1 MDKEFNKKVFES
13 FPDSVWTGKV
23 PGADYTPLRTNVLKL
38 VFETVAAACIVF
50 TVITLLRKQ
59 PREAEPQVRAVQS
72 EIVYTVNNAVRA
84 NMVLPDS
91 TAVILNCG
99 SRIKLDPYFGKTNRI
114 VYLDGE
120 ALFDVRRE
128 RTMPF
133 IINTPQGVEVKVTGT
148 KFNLSCYSDNTLFDL
163 TLLKGS
169 VEVTTSKKE
178 VLRVKPS
185 EQILIKDGFLNISRI
200 EEPEEE
206 LDWTEGILSFNH
218 TSMKEAIQ
226 RMEKWYGVRI
236 NVEDDKVYRN
246 SITGEFRSEPIEE
259 VLHLICLTSRLS
271 YTITGKTITIRSA
284 K

>member
-1 MDKEFNKKVFES
+1 MLQN
-13 FPDSVWTGKV
+13 
-23 PGADYTPLRTNVLKL
+23 R
-38 VFETVAAACIVF
+38 
-50 TVITLLRKQ
+50 
-59 PREAEPQVRAVQS
+59 
-72 EIVYTVNNAVRA
+72 
-84 NMVLPDS
+84 
-91 TAVILNCG
+91 
-99 SRIKLDPYFGKTNRI
+99 SRRP
-114 VYLDGE
+114 
-120 ALFDVRRE
+120 
-128 RTMPF
+128 
-133 IINTPQGVEVKVTGT
+133 VTE
-148 KFNLSCYSDNTLFDL
+148 SCYSDNTLFDL

-169 VEVTTSKKE
+169 VEVITSKKE
-178 VLRVKPS
+178 VLRVRPS

-236 NVEDDKVYRN
+236 NVEDDKVYSN

>member
-23 PGADYTPLRTNVLKL
+23 PGADYTPRRTNVLKL

-91 TAVILNCG
+91 TVVILNCG

-148 KFNLSCYSDNTLFDL
+148 KFNLSCYSDNTLAATESHVMELVSGVIPDSCPELFLMMISLRAEYRSL
-163 TLLKGS
+163 TNCSRPAS
-169 VEVTTSKKE
+169 V
-178 VLRVKPS
+178 
-185 EQILIKDGFLNISRI
+185 G
-200 EEPEEE
+200 
-206 LDWTEGILSFNH
+206 
-218 TSMKEAIQ
+218 
-226 RMEKWYGVRI
+226 
-236 NVEDDKVYRN
+236 
-246 SITGEFRSEPIEE
+246 
-259 VLHLICLTSRLS
+259 
-271 YTITGKTITIRSA
+271 
-284 K
+284 